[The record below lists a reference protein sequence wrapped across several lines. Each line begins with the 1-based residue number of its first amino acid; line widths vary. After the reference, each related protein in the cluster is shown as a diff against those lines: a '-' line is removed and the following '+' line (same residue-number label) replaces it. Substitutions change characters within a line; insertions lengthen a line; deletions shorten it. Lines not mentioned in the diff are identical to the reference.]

1 MRNVNGN
8 ELTKFNVFG
17 PKTLQFVE
25 HVYRPVCKRN
35 GYIYYIHNDNM
46 IACILTTYLP
56 SIFYE
61 KHDYAYSFVYEEYIW
76 LGEKFAIPYET
87 KSLKNCAA

>member
-1 MRNVNGN
+1 
-8 ELTKFNVFG
+8 
-17 PKTLQFVE
+17 
-25 HVYRPVCKRN
+25 
-35 GYIYYIHNDNM
+35 M

-61 KHDYAYSFVYEEYIW
+61 KHDYTYSFVYEEYIW

-87 KSLKNCAA
+87 KSLKKLRSLTLLCTGLILLNHIFDNTDDLTLTSSSHSVSLIRNRY

>member
-1 MRNVNGN
+1 
-8 ELTKFNVFG
+8 
-17 PKTLQFVE
+17 
-25 HVYRPVCKRN
+25 
-35 GYIYYIHNDNM
+35 M

-61 KHDYAYSFVYEEYIW
+61 KHDYTYSFVYEEYIW